1 MSLSLKPPLRFVEFD
16 SSWEKYN
23 LSDLGEF
30 KNGVNKTAE
39 DFGHGMPFVNLMDV
53 FGQNS
58 IGLPELDLV
67 NSTEKERGLYS
78 LKKGDTLFIRS
89 SVKRQGVGETA
100 VCEHD
105 IEDAVYSGFLIR
117 FRSNDNIEHGF
128 KRFCFWTPKFR
139 NSLLRMSTTSANTN
153 INQESLSKLKLALPT
168 IEEQQKIADFLS
180 SIDRK
185 SSLLKEKHILLAQYK
200 KGVMQQLFKQEIRFK
215 DESGKA
221 FPDWQEK
228 TMNQVLSP
236 EVREIPKPSKK
247 YLALGIRSHMKG
259 TFQKPDSDPEAIVM
273 EKLFVVRPNDLVVN
287 ITFAWEGAIAIA
299 KTEDDGGLVSHRF
312 PTYTFKKNEAT
323 HRYFKHIIQLKRFK
337 YMLDLISPGGAGR
350 NRVLS
355 KSEFLKLKWELPSV
369 KEQEKIADFLDTL
382 DNKLQA
388 INEQIELTQT
398 FKKGL
403 LLQMFV

>member
-1 MSLSLKPPLRFVEFD
+1 MSLSLKPSLRFVEFD

-30 KNGVNKTAE
+30 KNGVNKAAE

-67 NSTEKERGLYS
+67 NSTEKERELYS
-78 LKKGDTLFIRS
+78 IKKGDTLFIRS

-105 IEDAVYSGFLIR
+105 IKDTVYSGFLIR

-128 KRFCFWTPKFR
+128 KRFCFWTSKFR

-168 IEEQQKIADFLS
+168 IEEQQKIADFLTS
-180 SIDRK
+180 VDK
-185 SSLLKEKHILLAQYK
+185 KNSLLKEKYALLNQYK
-200 KGVMQQLFKQEIRFK
+200 KGVMQKLFKQEIRFK
-215 DESGKA
+215 DENGKA

-236 EVREIPKPSKK
+236 EFREIPKPSKK

-259 TFQKPDSDPEAIVM
+259 TFQKPDSDPDAIAM

-388 INEQIELTQT
+388 LNEQIELTQT

-403 LLQMFV
+403 LQQMFV

>member
-1 MSLSLKPPLRFVEFD
+1 MSLSLKPSLRFVEFD

-30 KNGVNKTAE
+30 KNGVNKAAE

-67 NSTEKERGLYS
+67 NSTEKERELYS
-78 LKKGDTLFIRS
+78 IKKGDTLFIRS

-185 SSLLKEKHILLAQYK
+185 SSLLKEKYAVLAQYK
-200 KGVMQQLFKQEIRFK
+200 KGMMRKLFKQEIRFK
-215 DESGKA
+215 AENGDS
-221 FPDWQEK
+221 FPDWQ
-228 TMNQVLSP
+228 
-236 EVREIPKPSKK
+236 
-247 YLALGIRSHMKG
+247 
-259 TFQKPDSDPEAIVM
+259 
-273 EKLFVVRPNDLVVN
+273 
-287 ITFAWEGAIAIA
+287 
-299 KTEDDGGLVSHRF
+299 
-312 PTYTFKKNEAT
+312 
-323 HRYFKHIIQLKRFK
+323 QLKVKDVTTNFSNRNKKLIEAEVYSVTNSNGFILQSAQFEGKIAGDDLSNYKVVTKGDFAYNPARINVGSIAQFHGDTAIISSLYVCFKTNSNVTDRFFSHW
-337 YMLDLISPGGAGR
+337 LDLDKTKFDIGRFGEGGV
-350 NRVLS
+350 RVYLWYPLFS
-355 KSEFLKLKWELPSV
+355 MIPIIVPSIQ
-369 KEQEKIADFLDTL
+369 EQEKIAFFIDEIDKKLDS
-382 DNKLQA
+382 
-388 INEQIELTQT
+388 ISHQIDLTQS

-403 LLQMFV
+403 LQQMFV